1 MQTVSVRGKRP
12 RPLVVGHRV
21 KLLLVGQAL
30 VIALAVWLASAVQ
43 RDDAAEL
50 RLQDR
55 AARQMLTAVLDRS
68 DALDTYLRSGEEQD
82 LDPYVAAGN
91 RYDGALQVAMA
102 AVSAGDGEG
111 LRAVTATA
119 RTDEALRDAG
129 SALIVARQEA
139 GDDDPLQPDAA
150 YDEALGAFRT
160 AQGAYAARLEARL
173 AGELSRFTT
182 SLIAVAVAL
191 GVGFAALAYVTV
203 ERWGRGVR
211 RRQEAIERRERART
225 ALRERLQLAGSEDEG
240 FASLKNHIEARVRG
254 ARVTIVHSPSSERAP
269 RLDGS
274 RHEPAEAPPLE
285 GLAQALT
292 DPPSATCLS
301 LRLGRAHARGAADD
315 GDGDGDGPLCQRCGH
330 LSGHSFCLPVVLEG
344 EIAGSVLVATDRPL
358 TPEERAEVL
367 DTIALAAP
375 ALARLRSLTLAEL
388 RAATDALTGLP
399 NNRAVWDN
407 LRRMAAL
414 ASRGQRTLTAMVLDL
429 DHFKALNDEFGHRLG
444 DEALAGVARVLRTS
458 LRSSDFA
465 GRLGGEEFVVLL
477 PDTDRESSLDVAE
490 HLRERI
496 EETRLA
502 DVNRPVTASIG
513 VAVLPHDARDAE
525 GVLRAADQALYAA
538 KDAGRNCVRSAVVV
552 DGAV

>member
-68 DALDTYLRSGEEQD
+68 DALGTYLRSGEEQA
-82 LDPYVAAGN
+82 LGPYVAAGN
-91 RYDGALQVAMA
+91 RYQGLLQVAMA

-119 RTDEALRDAG
+119 RAEEALRDAG

-173 AGELSRFTT
+173 AGDLSRFTT

-254 ARVTIVHSPSSERAP
+254 ARVTIVRSPSPESDRGP
-269 RLDGS
+269 RLAGP
-274 RHEPAEAPPLE
+274 RHEPAEAPPLD
-285 GLAQALT
+285 GLAQALA
-292 DPPSATCLS
+292 DPPSATCLA
-301 LRLGRAHARGAADD
+301 LRLGRAHARGA
-315 GDGDGDGPLCQRCGH
+315 GDGDDGPPCRRCAPLGD
-330 LSGHSFCLPVVLEG
+330 HSLCLPVVLEG
-344 EIAGSVLVATDRPL
+344 EIAGSVLVVTDRRL
-358 TPEERAEVL
+358 TSEERAEVL
-367 DTIALAAP
+367 DTMALAAP
-375 ALARLRSLTLAEL
+375 ALARLHSLALAES

-399 NNRAVWDN
+399 NNRAVWEN

-414 ASRGQRTLTAMVLDL
+414 ASRGQHTLTAMVLDF
-429 DHFKALNDEFGHRLG
+429 DHFKALNDEFGHGLG
-444 DEALAGVARVLRTS
+444 DEALAGVARVLRDS
-458 LRSSDFA
+458 LRASDFV

-496 EETRLA
+496 EATRLA
-502 DVNRPVTASIG
+502 DAGRPVTVSIG
-513 VAVLPHDARDAE
+513 VAVLPNDARDAE
-525 GVLRAADQALYAA
+525 SVLRAADQALYAA

-552 DGAV
+552 DGAI